1 MNKLKMMIF
10 GHRTNVEYWIPIKDV
25 IITYDF
31 QLNSPN
37 PKKFWGKV
45 YGFKKYGTIGK
56 IKLNKDFELVA
67 QDDEFGR
74 RIQDMNLVTPK
85 RARRKRENLGL

>member
-1 MNKLKMMIF
+1 MINKLKMIIF

-56 IKLNKDFELVA
+56 IKLNKNFELV
-67 QDDEFGR
+67 DGYCSYL
-74 RIQDMNLVTPK
+74 IYKMNDCDKVPVWFVD
-85 RARRKRENLGL
+85 

>member
-1 MNKLKMMIF
+1 MMNKLKMMIF
-10 GHRTNVEYWIPIKDV
+10 GHRTNTEYWIPIKDI

-31 QLNSPN
+31 QLKSPN

-56 IKLNKDFELVA
+56 IKLNKDFELV
-67 QDDEFGR
+67 DGYCSYLIYKMNDC
-74 RIQDMNLVTPK
+74 DMVPVWFVD
-85 RARRKRENLGL
+85 

>member
-1 MNKLKMMIF
+1 MMNKLKMMIF
-10 GHRTNVEYWIPIKDV
+10 GYRTNTEYWISIKDI

-56 IKLNKDFELVA
+56 IKLNKVK
-67 QDDEFGR
+67 
-74 RIQDMNLVTPK
+74 RIVDIS
-85 RARRKRENLGL
+85 